1 MNYLL
6 AITGASGS
14 IYAKRFIE
22 KVKILNS
29 NREQQIEL
37 SIIFTRTAREVFKA
51 EIGESIDSFLAEIIQ
66 EEEKGTIS
74 LIDNSNFH
82 FKYSSGSNKL
92 DGMVILPCSMGSL
105 GRVANGLSFDL
116 IGRIADVQL
125 KERRKL
131 VICTR
136 ETPLSLIHL
145 RNMIQLTEAGA
156 IIAPAN
162 PSFYSNANSITEV
175 IDGFVERVMDM
186 VGIAPT
192 SDKYRW

>member
-1 MNYLL
+1 MNFLL
-6 AITGASGS
+6 AVTGASGS

-22 KVKILNS
+22 KFQILNS
-29 NREQQIEL
+29 NREQQIKL
-37 SIIFTRTAREVFKA
+37 SIIFTHTAKEVFEA
-51 EIGESIDSFLAEIIQ
+51 EIGESIDSFLADIINKS
-66 EEEKGTIS
+66 KGAIS

-105 GRVANGLSFDL
+105 ARIANGLSFDL
-116 IGRIADVQL
+116 IGRVADVQL

-131 VICTR
+131 VICSR

-145 RNMIQLTEAGA
+145 RNMTQLTEAGA

-175 IDGFVERVMDM
+175 VDNFVERVMDM
-186 VGIAPT
+186 VGIAPV